1 MSEGEVSRGRKCPDP
16 GPLAGSLARRRF
28 KTDDDDVG
36 DTAVALRRNT
46 PVRGLE
52 DVVAASCNRCMRTDF
67 IAPPPPPPPPPVWK
81 RSIVAS
87 VCLFDR
93 CDSISP
99 ELM

>member
-52 DVVAASCNRCMRTDF
+52 DVVAASCDRCTRTDF
-67 IAPPPPPPPPPVWK
+67 IAPPPPPPPV
-81 RSIVAS
+81 
-87 VCLFDR
+87 
-93 CDSISP
+93 
-99 ELM
+99 